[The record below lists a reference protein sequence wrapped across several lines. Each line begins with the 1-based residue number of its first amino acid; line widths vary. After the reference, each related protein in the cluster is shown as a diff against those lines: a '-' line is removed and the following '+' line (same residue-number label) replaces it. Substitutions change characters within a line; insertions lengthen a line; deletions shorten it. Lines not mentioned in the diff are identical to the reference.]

1 MTDDEKNLRAS
12 ENRENTGQA
21 DEISAVEPGA
31 GEYAAV
37 PVDTGL
43 QAVVPAVPVDETGGH
58 GSVREEPHANKNLL
72 EMIYG
77 VLFDPVETFRGV
89 AASPPIGR
97 VLLIFSVVSVL
108 AAVMGY
114 YLSSRVFRGELYSDT
129 GPLAGM
135 VDAMIPLMVF
145 GGLIIAFVKWIA
157 YSGLLH
163 LVAEMFGG
171 SGRALG
177 VLAVTGLATI
187 PVILLM
193 PFDLVV
199 VLAGGQT
206 PLTTIITGLF
216 GLVSLVWGFVL
227 VVLGLR
233 EVHGF
238 STGRALAVALAP
250 PLAIIVLM
258 FIFVLGMIGIFA
270 SMPAIFDE
278 SLTY

>member
-1 MTDDEKNLRAS
+1 LTDDEKNLRAS

>member
-1 MTDDEKNLRAS
+1 MTDDEKNL
-12 ENRENTGQA
+12 
-21 DEISAVEPGA
+21 
-31 GEYAAV
+31 
-37 PVDTGL
+37 
-43 QAVVPAVPVDETGGH
+43 PVDETGGH
-58 GSVREEPHANKNLL
+58 GSVREEPPVNKNLL

-114 YLSSRVFRGELYSDT
+114 YLSSRVFRGELYSDA

-145 GGLIIAFVKWIA
+145 GGLLIAFVKWIT

-171 SGRALG
+171 PGRALG
-177 VLAVTGLATI
+177 VLAVTGLATL

-193 PFDLVV
+193 PFDLLV
-199 VLAGGQT
+199 VLAGWQA
-206 PLTTIITGLF
+206 PLATIITGLF

-238 STGRALAVALAP
+238 STGRAMAVALAP
-250 PLAIIVLM
+250 PLAIIVLL

-270 SMPAIFDE
+270 SMPPIFDE